1 MSRDERLKKA
11 IIYLKSNDEIYYQK
25 DFADKIGVSNTN
37 LSSAIRGSEKYLS
50 DAFFRKVV
58 IAYPEFSL
66 DWFLTGSGDMIVS
79 QLPSNTP
86 TENISLPLVNLDSV
100 GGMDSQNAILEPEYI
115 EKYVPFADAR
125 TNDFCIYQSGN
136 SMSPEIPPGTILHVR
151 EVVDWQ
157 DYIGYGGYFV
167 LVLDDDRRITKIV
180 DKSAID
186 ATKFVLC
193 KSINPEHADEE
204 LPRAKIVRVFKII
217 HVLINSGW

>member
-1 MSRDERLKKA
+1 MFDLKGFRTEMRITQGDLAEILNVTQAHISRMQKQMAITDSHRDILVSKFGEDVVLKYESSRTKLYRQNIPASDE
-11 IIYLKSNDEIYYQK
+11 
-25 DFADKIGVSNTN
+25 
-37 LSSAIRGSEKYLS
+37 
-50 DAFFRKVV
+50 V
-58 IAYPEFSL
+58 IS
-66 DWFLTGSGDMIVS
+66 I
-79 QLPSNTP
+79 
-86 TENISLPLVNLDSV
+86 PLVHIDSV
-100 GGMDSQNAILEPEYI
+100 GGVHSQNAILEPEYV

-125 TNDFCIYQSGN
+125 ANDFCIYQSGD
-136 SMSPEIPPGTILHVR
+136 SMYPKIPPGAILHVR

-157 DYIGYGGYFV
+157 DYFGYGGLFV
-167 LVLDDDRRITKIV
+167 IVLDDDRRITKIV

>member
-1 MSRDERLKKA
+1 MGKNQRLKDVIHYLKKA
-11 IIYLKSNDEIYYQK
+11 GVISLQK
-25 DFADKIGVSNTN
+25 EFAEKLGINPANVSN
-37 LSSAIRGSEKYLS
+37 AIGGNEKYLS
-50 DAFFRKVV
+50 DSFFRR
-58 IAYPEFSL
+58 IHLTFPMLSL
-66 DWFLTGSGDMIVS
+66 NWLLTGEGEMLANPDQDGVS
-79 QLPSNTP
+79 S
-86 TENISLPLVNLDSV
+86 IRLPLVHIDSV
-100 GGMDSQNAILEPEYI
+100 GGIHSQNAILEPEYI
-115 EKYVPFADAR
+115 EKYVPFADAKV
-125 TNDFCIYQSGN
+125 NDFCIYQSGD
-136 SMSPEIPPGTILHVR
+136 SMYPKIPPGAILHVR

-157 DYIGYGGYFV
+157 DYFGYGGLFV